1 MPSASNSQLL
11 PPSSWEEFED
21 ICADLFALEWKYPQ
35 VVRYGRKGQR
45 QKGIDIY
52 GQENGKNVGVQCKG
66 KRVWLPTKLTAAE
79 IDKEVR
85 KAKKFRPRLATLVFA
100 TIAGDDVAVLDHV
113 NAISE
118 RHKKKDL
125 FSVHV
130 YGWGELERRI
140 KGQPKILEKYFD
152 TQTVPLIRDD
162 LRKLPD
168 QTADRVIARLRD
180 VIDPKADLPG
190 SSQKPAGEPN
200 IFGAG
205 LAEAVERDYAQ
216 RYRRAMQ
223 RSLFPEAQKSDEF
236 YPLAQPILDGV
247 APAVSPALRRRILLR
262 AARSTAL
269 RGSSDLS
276 ERFLN
281 AATALP
287 GPDSDLQAR
296 ARLLEARGESS
307 GAILLLRDA
316 KDADARSTLLT
327 LIARAKG
334 ETAALDWFVDQK
346 LSVADLTDNGVYAL
360 CQIHL
365 RRSDPDTVKQILARV
380 TDDQLTG
387 CPYLYL
393 LRGAVRFASLMPKP
407 EQGMV
412 LEGLPLDVRRA
423 RPIVAGAELASEL
436 DAATAD
442 LQRALLFGVELGLT
456 HAPQSIRAYLIWCDL
471 LHPGRRAGAL
481 AQLRNDMEE
490 PAKALMLIQ
499 FALAYDPQF
508 DPASISAYL
517 DKREALGGLDDDE
530 LRARLAIPLNK
541 DDPARVAELIAK
553 HRRQLEASF
562 GKLGVVSLE
571 IQALARSGDVTSA
584 RLLLEA
590 NRQSFPGQAVAAFE
604 TDIATAEG
612 ADPVAEQL
620 RLYETTRTTDA
631 LRALVRA
638 LADEHDYRAIARYSE
653 ELYKT
658 TADPRDIA
666 MAAQALAESGNGR
679 DFVRV
684 IEAHPFLKDYD
695 PEIRRHYAWQLLY
708 MGHLSE
714 AGQIANAIRQRSPVQ
729 RDLNL
734 EVALAI
740 ETGEWEQLA
749 PPLAAFLERADQLD
763 GPTLMRAAHLAQASG
778 QGPLLDLVRAAIKK
792 GGDDPGVLMGA
803 YTVYVEEGLEEERPE
818 AHEWFRRA
826 LALSGPDGPIQ
837 RFELKELLAKQV
849 EWNEF
854 TRKVNEAVVRGEM
867 PLLVA
872 GPGLRTTVL
881 DVVLRN
887 LVRNSALVDPRKRT
901 AVPLYSGR
909 RLPVPAGEASR
920 IALDISALM
929 VLAWLGL
936 LPKVLDLFPEI
947 VLPAGVFYELF
958 EGRRRI
964 RQFQKSRLQRAVQI
978 RSAIASGTLKV
989 LRSPTVNRDALTNEI
1004 GIELSSLIREAQAR
1018 DGIVLRPA
1026 PVHRLGLEGRDA
1038 DLSAFADR
1046 LCDMHVLLA
1055 FLAEQGAVDQAA
1067 ETTARQYFSLQD
1079 KGWPSSAKPN
1089 IGRPL
1094 LIDGL
1099 ALIYLQTVD
1108 LLDTVLNTFKDVYV
1122 HADIDEEASSL
1133 IEHDRHTSDVLKI
1146 VDDLRSAVRQARAMG
1161 KIIFGPRRTPTDDES
1176 EVHGTDL
1183 STLHLLSDMLQ
1194 ANILVFDDRAFNKET
1209 FAQDGSGHR
1218 APIATSL
1225 DLIEELLRRKLIT
1238 EDERR
1243 HLRYRLRIAGALLVP
1258 VDGSELAAATMRN
1271 RQNDSPEFRA
1281 IRDITDLARVA
1292 ELPQF
1297 PSEMPWFIAA
1307 NAAVKSAIMEVWN
1320 TESDPARAGAL
1331 ADVLLDLKPRP
1342 EDWVARW
1349 EGHPPP
1355 QWVEAVRRMTVATLA
1370 LPVELLDDARLDAYN
1385 AWLERSVLS
1394 LTRDMSP
1401 ELYRAVIENLKSFM
1415 TTPWERQNGT

>member
-1 MPSASNSQLL
+1 MPTASTSQLH
-11 PPSSWEEFED
+11 PPSSWDEFED

-35 VVRYGRKGQR
+35 VTRYGRRGQR
-45 QKGIDIY
+45 QNGVDIY
-52 GQENGKNVGVQCKG
+52 GQQDGQDAGVQCKG
-66 KRVWLPTKLTAAE
+66 KRVWPPTKLTATE

-85 KAKKFRPRLATLVFA
+85 KAKKFRPKLATLVFA
-100 TIAGDDVAVLDHV
+100 TIAEDDVAIQDHV

-118 RHKKKDL
+118 RHNKKSL

-130 YGWGELERRI
+130 YGWGELERRV

-162 LRKLPD
+162 LRKMPD
-168 QTADRVIARLRD
+168 QTADRVIERLKD
-180 VIDPKADLPG
+180 VIGPKADLPG
-190 SSQKPAGEPN
+190 ALPKAAGEPD

-223 RSLFPEAQKSDEF
+223 RSLFPEAQKKDEF
-236 YPLAQPILDGV
+236 YPLAQPILDGM
-247 APAVSPALRRRILLR
+247 AAAVSPALRRRILLR

-269 RGSSDLS
+269 RGSPDLS
-276 ERFLN
+276 QRFLD
-281 AATALP
+281 AAAALS
-287 GPDSDLQAR
+287 GPDSELPAR
-296 ARLLEARGESS
+296 ARFLEARGETDA
-307 GAILLLRDA
+307 AILSLRDA
-316 KDADARSTLLT
+316 QDADARSTLLT
-327 LIARAKG
+327 IIARVKG
-334 ETAALDWFVDQK
+334 EAAALDWFADQG
-346 LSVADLTDNGVYAL
+346 LSVADLTDNGVNTL
-360 CQIHL
+360 CQIRL
-365 RRSDPDTVKQILARV
+365 RRGDLEAVKQILAQV
-380 TDDQLTG
+380 SEEELAS
-387 CPYLYL
+387 CPYFYL
-393 LRGAVRFASLMPKP
+393 LRGAVRFALLMPKP
-407 EQGMV
+407 EQRMV

-423 RPIVAGAELASEL
+423 RPIVADADLASEL

-442 LQRALLFGVELGLT
+442 LQRALLFGVELGLAY
-456 HAPQSIRAYLIWCDL
+456 APQSIRAYLIWCDL
-471 LHPGRRAGAL
+471 LHPGRRAAAL

-517 DKREALGGLDDDE
+517 DKREALGGLNDDE

-562 GKLGVVSLE
+562 GKLGVASLE
-571 IQALARSGDVTSA
+571 IQALARSGDATSA
-584 RLLLEA
+584 RLLLETT
-590 NRQSFPGQAVAAFE
+590 RQSFPEQAVAAFE

-620 RLYETTRTTDA
+620 RLYETTRTTEA

-638 LADEHDYRAIARYSE
+638 LADKRDYRAIARYAE

-666 MAAQALAESGNGR
+666 MAAQALAQSGNGR

-708 MGHLSE
+708 LGHLSE
-714 AGQIANAIRQRSPVQ
+714 AAQIANAVRQQSPAQ

-749 PPLAAFLERADQLD
+749 QPLAAFLERADQLD

-803 YTVYVEEGLEEERPE
+803 YTLYVEEGLEEERPE

-854 TRKVNEAVVRGEM
+854 TRKVNEAVARGEM

-901 AVPLYSGR
+901 AVPLFSGR
-909 RLPVPAGEASR
+909 RLPAPAGKARR

-929 VLAWLGL
+929 VLAWLGPL
-936 LPKVLDLFPEI
+936 SKVLEEYPET

-989 LRSPTVNRDALTNEI
+989 LRSPTIVRDALANEI

-1026 PVHRLGLEGRDA
+1026 PVHRLGLEDA
-1038 DLSAFADR
+1038 MPICRLLPTLFAT
-1046 LCDMHVLLA
+1046 C
-1055 FLAEQGAVDQAA
+1055 
-1067 ETTARQYFSLQD
+1067 
-1079 KGWPSSAKPN
+1079 
-1089 IGRPL
+1089 
-1094 LIDGL
+1094 
-1099 ALIYLQTVD
+1099 
-1108 LLDTVLNTFKDVYV
+1108 
-1122 HADIDEEASSL
+1122 
-1133 IEHDRHTSDVLKI
+1133 
-1146 VDDLRSAVRQARAMG
+1146 
-1161 KIIFGPRRTPTDDES
+1161 
-1176 EVHGTDL
+1176 
-1183 STLHLLSDMLQ
+1183 
-1194 ANILVFDDRAFNKET
+1194 
-1209 FAQDGSGHR
+1209 
-1218 APIATSL
+1218 
-1225 DLIEELLRRKLIT
+1225 
-1238 EDERR
+1238 
-1243 HLRYRLRIAGALLVP
+1243 
-1258 VDGSELAAATMRN
+1258 
-1271 RQNDSPEFRA
+1271 
-1281 IRDITDLARVA
+1281 
-1292 ELPQF
+1292 
-1297 PSEMPWFIAA
+1297 MPCSRF
-1307 NAAVKSAIMEVWN
+1307 
-1320 TESDPARAGAL
+1320 
-1331 ADVLLDLKPRP
+1331 
-1342 EDWVARW
+1342 
-1349 EGHPPP
+1349 
-1355 QWVEAVRRMTVATLA
+1355 
-1370 LPVELLDDARLDAYN
+1370 
-1385 AWLERSVLS
+1385 
-1394 LTRDMSP
+1394 
-1401 ELYRAVIENLKSFM
+1401 
-1415 TTPWERQNGT
+1415 